1 MRPTEWREGLLLSD
15 ILTAHIQLTALTGVV
30 FQQCSDETGTTDNF
44 VHVGVAVECFPY
56 LRTGTLT

>member
-44 VHVGVAVECFPY
+44 VHVGVAD
-56 LRTGTLT
+56 TLS